1 MTTGVLVGTLLE
13 RSNGT
18 LQMYSEE
25 RHEVWPE
32 AADAAT
38 PLGRLL
44 VPDDIAPM
52 VTYLLSDSA
61 RMVTGAV
68 IDFDQTVHG
77 PYGPHMTPAHRG
89 EQ

>member
-1 MTTGVLVGTLLE
+1 MPRIPTLF
-13 RSNGT
+13 
-18 LQMYSEE
+18 EE
-25 RHEVWPE
+25 REFDLRLV
-32 AADAAT
+32 ACADA
-38 PLGRLL
+38 
-44 VPDDIAPM
+44 VPARTDDAMRSFGFDQGTQDWRRVMDDP
-52 VTYLLSDSA
+52 SA

>member
-1 MTTGVLVGTLLE
+1 MPG
-13 RSNGT
+13 
-18 LQMYSEE
+18 
-25 RHEVWPE
+25 
-32 AADAAT
+32 
-38 PLGRLL
+38 
-44 VPDDIAPM
+44 DIAPM

-77 PYGPHMTPAHRG
+77 PYGPHMTPVHRG